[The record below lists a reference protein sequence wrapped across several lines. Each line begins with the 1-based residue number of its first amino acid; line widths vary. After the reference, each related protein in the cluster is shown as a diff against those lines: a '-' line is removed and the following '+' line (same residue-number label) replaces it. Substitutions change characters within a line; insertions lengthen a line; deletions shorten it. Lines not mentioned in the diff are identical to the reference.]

1 MIIYSCITPASF
13 SIYHAAKT
21 MLFAC

>member
-1 MIIYSCITPASF
+1 MINYSCITPAAF
-13 SIYHAAKT
+13 SIFHAAKT